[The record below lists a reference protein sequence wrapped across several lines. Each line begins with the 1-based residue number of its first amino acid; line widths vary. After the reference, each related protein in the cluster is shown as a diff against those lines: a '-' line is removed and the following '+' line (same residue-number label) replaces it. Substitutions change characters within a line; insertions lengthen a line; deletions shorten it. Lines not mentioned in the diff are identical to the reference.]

1 MEGAAP
7 HARHTSKA
15 QTSLPGLPGNR
26 APSSQHTANHATR
39 VPRDDLT
46 DDTPPLLRFGRVFC
60 PP

>member
-1 MEGAAP
+1 MEGAPP

-15 QTSLPGLPGNR
+15 HTSLPGLPGNG
-26 APSSQHTANHATR
+26 APLHNAPANHTTR